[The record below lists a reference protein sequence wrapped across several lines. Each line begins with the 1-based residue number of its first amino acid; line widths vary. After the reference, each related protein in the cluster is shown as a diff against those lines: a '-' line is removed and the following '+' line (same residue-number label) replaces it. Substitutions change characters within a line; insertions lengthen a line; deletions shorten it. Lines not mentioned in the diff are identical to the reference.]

1 MPNLPWF
8 ILLFLCSH
16 LPMLFLGFGLDPDAW
31 RIANTAFD
39 LRHHLVY
46 HASRF
51 PGYPVPEFLNALI
64 IDFGY
69 HATNSLTMLLS
80 LLSALA
86 FGRILREADNAEK
99 GLLVLTYA
107 FMPLVWINSTNT
119 MDYMWSLSFII
130 LTWLFITKER
140 YVVAG
145 LLLAMA
151 AGSRAASA
159 AFVIPFLYLIH
170 SRGSAR
176 GPIARF
182 VLTFLATSVFIYI
195 PLLVT
200 YGLSFI
206 HRYPSHTG
214 ILQIGYQALK
224 YCGLPSLILL
234 AIILLAVVRNLNK
247 VGAALDKVGI
257 FSLLSITIVL
267 VTFFLAPYQI
277 EYLVPLVPFGLLL
290 AQRLGRRFLFI
301 ILCCALMLHSFVNIG
316 SIEYTDVG
324 RVAIRALD
332 AGAVI
337 KNFAA
342 RRKQMAYARRLAKVE
357 LPKNSVA
364 IVGTWLPIVAHL
376 DERVSSSAKAKQ
388 MFDSNLPR
396 ADLWNF
402 ADTIHYRY
410 LIDHDELRQ
419 LQQNGR
425 LIFYIEGI
433 RGFTRDIYGYDI
445 NEYGA
450 ILLDI

>member
-8 ILLFLCSH
+8 ILIFLCSH
-16 LPMLFLGFGLDPDAW
+16 IPMLFLGFGLDPDAW

-51 PGYPVPEFLNALI
+51 PGYPVPEFLNTVV

-86 FGRILREADNAEK
+86 FGRILREADNEEK

-107 FMPLVWINSTNT
+107 FLPLVWINSTNT

-130 LTWLFITKER
+130 LTWLFIIKER

-159 AFVIPFLYLIH
+159 AFVIPFFYLLH

-176 GPIARF
+176 APIVRF
-182 VLTFLATSVFIYI
+182 LLTFFATSVFIYM

-224 YCGLPSLILL
+224 YYGLPSIILL
-234 AIILLAVVRNLNK
+234 TIILLAVARNLNK
-247 VGAALDKVGI
+247 VSVKLDKVGI
-257 FSLLSITIVL
+257 FSLLSITTIL

-277 EYLVPLVPFGLLL
+277 EYLIPLVPFGLMLT
-290 AQRLGRRFLFI
+290 QHLGRRSLFI
-301 ILCCALMLHSFVNIG
+301 LLCCALMLHSFVNIG
-316 SIEYTDVG
+316 SIEHTGDG
-324 RVAIRALD
+324 RITIQTLD

-342 RRKQMAYARRLAKVE
+342 RRKQLAYARMLAKVE

-364 IVGTWLPIVAHL
+364 IVGTWLPIVAYL
-376 DERVSSSAKAKQ
+376 DERISSSAKAKQ

-396 ADLWNF
+396 AGLWNF
-402 ADTIHYRY
+402 AKNIHYRY
-410 LIDHDELRQ
+410 LIDRDELRQ
-419 LQQNGR
+419 LQQSGH
-425 LIFYIEGI
+425 LIFYTEGI
-433 RGFTRDIYGYDI
+433 RAFTRDIYGYDI